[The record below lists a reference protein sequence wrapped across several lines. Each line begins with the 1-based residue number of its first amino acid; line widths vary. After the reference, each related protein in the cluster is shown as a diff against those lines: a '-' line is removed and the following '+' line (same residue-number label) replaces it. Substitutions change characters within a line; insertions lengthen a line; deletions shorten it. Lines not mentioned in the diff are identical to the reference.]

1 MRHKTIFS
9 TEPHPRRARIPLAAT
24 AGIRSALTGAVR
36 ALAAVLLLGVLPAGC
51 TKEPAESGP
60 WGSGDRIE
68 IMPVVSLSYG
78 IGVSSSGAPSAKAGG
93 IAGAG
98 TRSQTGMARMRAG
111 AARTRAGAAQD
122 SVWFAR
128 ADQDALDVYGA
139 YGPDAHPAVL
149 LPATGEDPKRSLA
162 FDPKQYYLPSGKK
175 TRMVGWH
182 PKATAFT
189 EGVVSWTFDGTQDI
203 MTTAAPQEGSKAE
216 AMAAFTFKHRLT
228 QLRFFVY
235 AEDAAA
241 QALWGEVRK
250 IEVTGQRN
258 ACTFTLAPDGADGA
272 VAFTGDADQILT
284 LTAPDPTPDPEQPT
298 PDPQSDEVPGEENPN
313 LLPVGK
319 EQAVAFSTPM
329 MIEPQASDRYELTIR
344 VYTEGQEPITA
355 TISARAYPEGRATRL
370 NLNFTHRTIV
380 VEPQLLP
387 ISEWVDAS
395 GLTVADWDNNGQD
408 DDLGQMTEAY
418 PYVLEDKYIVSA
430 DLWGSWERSLHD
442 NWTGDNMPAHTVDD
456 PENTVSRKFEVAAS
470 GYGIRTWADAIATCA
485 THSENGSG
493 WRLPTFE
500 ELRAI
505 FKQKDALTAAP
516 LSGYWTW
523 SNTGSGV
530 GDKMKMKSLFKTSG
544 AEGDTTK
551 TGTKL
556 YVRCV
561 RDWGERSPYVT
572 EGKYIVF
579 QDQDGTYADTI
590 HDDWIFLHPHIETE
604 ENNSVP
610 RQLEIA
616 QSNASTGMTW
626 EAATAY
632 CHAYG
637 QGDGG
642 GWRLPTL
649 RELDWIYRR
658 NIALSVTKVDD
669 YIWSGTDVG
678 SSPDTKAWSLNFGTG
693 AHHEGA
699 KGTGG
704 GAAVRCVRDLG
715 TLRRYPYVVNGNTLV
730 FADDGPFPETWTF
743 HDPWNS
749 DVVSLTNP
757 EATYLAR
764 ELRLSSEVSS
774 STVRWNEAVE
784 YCRDYSE
791 DGIPAGNWRMP
802 TSNEC
807 QIADDLLLNT
817 PLDPDRQYFK
827 VSTTVW
833 CIDVSNQM
841 KPSAWRNT
849 VIKKEDA
856 WTSWINPDTQDG
868 NAKAEVRCVADMR

>member
-24 AGIRSALTGAVR
+24 DAVR

-139 YGPDAHPAVL
+139 YGPDAHPAAL

-258 ACTFTLAPDGADGA
+258 ACTFTLDPDGA

-284 LTAPDPTPDPEQPT
+284 LTAPDPTPEPEPTPTPDPEQPT

-344 VYTEGQEPITA
+344 VYTDRQEPITA

-408 DDLGQMTEAY
+408 DELGQMTEAY
-418 PYVLEDKYIVSA
+418 PYVLEGKYIVSA

-456 PENTVSRKFEVAAS
+456 PENTVSRKFEVAKS
-470 GYGIRTWADAIATCA
+470 SYDIQTWADAIATCA

-523 SNTGSGV
+523 SIPGA
-530 GDKMKMKSLFKTSG
+530 TS
-544 AEGDTTK
+544 
-551 TGTKL
+551 
-556 YVRCV
+556 
-561 RDWGERSPYVT
+561 
-572 EGKYIVF
+572 
-579 QDQDGTYADTI
+579 
-590 HDDWIFLHPHIETE
+590 
-604 ENNSVP
+604 
-610 RQLEIA
+610 
-616 QSNASTGMTW
+616 
-626 EAATAY
+626 
-632 CHAYG
+632 
-637 QGDGG
+637 
-642 GWRLPTL
+642 
-649 RELDWIYRR
+649 
-658 NIALSVTKVDD
+658 
-669 YIWSGTDVG
+669 
-678 SSPDTKAWSLNFGTG
+678 
-693 AHHEGA
+693 
-699 KGTGG
+699 
-704 GAAVRCVRDLG
+704 
-715 TLRRYPYVVNGNTLV
+715 
-730 FADDGPFPETWTF
+730 
-743 HDPWNS
+743 
-749 DVVSLTNP
+749 
-757 EATYLAR
+757 
-764 ELRLSSEVSS
+764 
-774 STVRWNEAVE
+774 
-784 YCRDYSE
+784 
-791 DGIPAGNWRMP
+791 
-802 TSNEC
+802 
-807 QIADDLLLNT
+807 
-817 PLDPDRQYFK
+817 
-827 VSTTVW
+827 
-833 CIDVSNQM
+833 
-841 KPSAWRNT
+841 
-849 VIKKEDA
+849 VIK
-856 WTSWINPDTQDG
+856 
-868 NAKAEVRCVADMR
+868 

>member
-98 TRSQTGMARMRAG
+98 TRSQTGMAR
-111 AARTRAGAAQD
+111 TRAGAAQD

-139 YGPDAHPAVL
+139 YGPDAHPAAL

-250 IEVTGQRN
+250 IKVTGQRN

-284 LTAPDPTPDPEQPT
+284 LTAPDPTPEPEPTPTPDPEQPT

-319 EQAVAFSTPM
+319 EQAVAFSLPM

-344 VYTEGQEPITA
+344 VYTDRQEPITA

-418 PYVLEDKYIVSA
+418 PYVLEGKYVVSA
-430 DLWGSWERSLHD
+430 DLWGSSGVPFHE

-456 PENTVSRKFEVAAS
+456 PDKNTVSRKLEVATANAPGGLSGWAGAMAKCAS
-470 GYGIRTWADAIATCA
+470 YL
-485 THSENGSG
+485 ENGSG
-493 WRLPTFE
+493 WRLPTCE
-500 ELRAI
+500 ELKLIYTQRD
-505 FKQKDALTAAP
+505 QLTATGIKTGPVWCWSSTETDNANAMRYTVR
-516 LSGYWTW
+516 SGY
-523 SNTGSGV
+523 SEV
-530 GDKMKMKSLFKTSG
+530 CAKT
-544 AEGDTTK
+544 E
-551 TGTKL
+551 KL

-561 RDWGERSPYVT
+561 RDWGARSPYVKD
-572 EGKYIVF
+572 GKYIVF
-579 QDQDGTYADTI
+579 QDQDGAYAAPI
-590 HDDWIFLHPHIETE
+590 HANWTAADMPVHTETDDA
-604 ENNSVP
+604 NSVP

-616 QSNASTGMTW
+616 QSNASTVLTW
-626 EAATAY
+626 EDAKAY
-632 CHAYG
+632 CQYLY
-637 QGDGG
+637 QDGS

-649 RELDWIYRR
+649 RELDWMYRR
-658 NIALSVTKVDD
+658 NGALTVTKVNDA
-669 YIWSGTDVG
+669 IWSGTNG
-678 SSPDTKAWSLNFGTG
+678 ASSRDAWTVNFSSDNGKHNNVQKTM
-693 AHHEGA
+693 AS
-699 KGTGG
+699 T
-704 GAAVRCVRDLG
+704 VRCVRDLG
-715 TLRRYPYVVNGNTLV
+715 VLSYPYVLNGNTIV
-730 FADDGPFPETWTF
+730 FSDDNGSMPGATF
-743 HDPWNS
+743 HDVWNS
-749 DVVSLTNP
+749 DKAAFTPAETGTLP
-757 EATYLAR
+757 HK
-764 ELRLSSEVSS
+764 LRLSETFCNAASWSAAL
-774 STVRWNEAVE
+774 EA
-784 YCRDYSE
+784 CRAYSE
-791 DGIPAGNWRMP
+791 RDIGTGLWRLPTPEEANYVYKARKNIP
-802 TSNEC
+802 TSLDFWPGTIQTQRYILCITVTDNYDVGMTAISLGDRW
-807 QIADDLLLNT
+807 QLINISAIGAGYNT
-817 PLDPDRQYFK
+817 
-827 VSTTVW
+827 
-833 CIDVSNQM
+833 
-841 KPSAWRNT
+841 
-849 VIKKEDA
+849 
-856 WTSWINPDTQDG
+856 
-868 NAKAEVRCVADMR
+868 RCVSDLP

>member
-24 AGIRSALTGAVR
+24 DAVR

-139 YGPDAHPAVL
+139 YGPDAHPAAL

-258 ACTFTLAPDGADGA
+258 ACTFTLDPDGA

-284 LTAPDPTPDPEQPT
+284 LTAPDPTPEPEPTPTPDPEQPT

-344 VYTEGQEPITA
+344 VYTDRQEPITA

-408 DDLGQMTEAY
+408 DELGQMTEAY
-418 PYVLEDKYIVSA
+418 PYVLEGKYIVSA

-456 PENTVSRKFEVAAS
+456 PENTVSRKFEVAKS
-470 GYGIRTWADAIATCA
+470 SYDIQTWADAIATCA

-561 RDWGERSPYVT
+561 RDWGERSPYVKD
-572 EGKYIVF
+572 GKYIVF
-579 QDQDGTYADTI
+579 QDQDGAYDDKI
-590 HDDWIFLHPHIETE
+590 HPNWAATDMPAHTETDDA
-604 ENNSVP
+604 NSVP

-616 QSNASTGMTW
+616 QSNASTVLTW
-626 EAATAY
+626 EDAKAY
-632 CHAYG
+632 CQYLY
-637 QGDGG
+637 QDGS

-649 RELDWIYRR
+649 RELDWMYRR
-658 NIALSVTKVDD
+658 NGALTVTKVNDA
-669 YIWSGTDVG
+669 IWSGTNG
-678 SSPDTKAWSLNFGTG
+678 ASSRDAWTVNFSSDNGKHNNVQKTM
-693 AHHEGA
+693 AS
-699 KGTGG
+699 T
-704 GAAVRCVRDLG
+704 VRCVRDLG
-715 TLRRYPYVVNGNTLV
+715 VLSYPYVLNGNTIV
-730 FADDGPFPETWTF
+730 FSDDNGSMPGATF
-743 HDPWNS
+743 HDVWNS
-749 DVVSLTNP
+749 DKAAFTPAETGTLP
-757 EATYLAR
+757 HK
-764 ELRLSSEVSS
+764 LRLSETFCNAASWSAAL
-774 STVRWNEAVE
+774 EA
-784 YCRDYSE
+784 CRAYSE
-791 DGIPAGNWRMP
+791 RDIGTGLWRLPTPEEANYVYKARKNIP
-802 TSNEC
+802 TSLDFWPGTIQTQRYILCITVTDNYDVGMTAISLGDRW
-807 QIADDLLLNT
+807 QLINISAIGAGYNT
-817 PLDPDRQYFK
+817 
-827 VSTTVW
+827 
-833 CIDVSNQM
+833 
-841 KPSAWRNT
+841 
-849 VIKKEDA
+849 
-856 WTSWINPDTQDG
+856 
-868 NAKAEVRCVADMR
+868 RCVSDLP

>member
-9 TEPHPRRARIPLAAT
+9 TEPHPRRARIPLAA
-24 AGIRSALTGAVR
+24 TGAVR

-111 AARTRAGAAQD
+111 AAQD

-139 YGPDAHPAVL
+139 YGPDAHPAAL

-284 LTAPDPTPDPEQPT
+284 LTAPDPTPEPEPTPTPDPEQPT

-319 EQAVAFSTPM
+319 EQAVAFSLPM

-344 VYTEGQEPITA
+344 VYTDRQEPITA

-418 PYVLEDKYIVSA
+418 PYVLEGKYVVSA
-430 DLWGSWERSLHD
+430 DLWGSSGEPFND

-456 PENTVSRKFEVAAS
+456 PDKNTVSRKLEVATANAPGGLSGWAGAMAKCAS
-470 GYGIRTWADAIATCA
+470 YL
-485 THSENGSG
+485 ENGSG
-493 WRLPTFE
+493 WRLPTCE
-500 ELRAI
+500 ELKLIYTQRD
-505 FKQKDALTAAP
+505 QLTATGIKTGPVWCWSSTETDNANAMRYTVR
-516 LSGYWTW
+516 SGY
-523 SNTGSGV
+523 SEV
-530 GDKMKMKSLFKTSG
+530 CAKT
-544 AEGDTTK
+544 E
-551 TGTKL
+551 KL

-561 RDWGERSPYVT
+561 RDWGARSPYVKD
-572 EGKYIVF
+572 GKYIVF
-579 QDQDGTYADTI
+579 QDQDGAYAAPI
-590 HDDWIFLHPHIETE
+590 HANWTAADMPVHTETDDA
-604 ENNSVP
+604 NSVP

-626 EAATAY
+626 EKAKTY
-632 CHAYG
+632 CQYYG
-637 QGDGG
+637 QSVDDGG

-658 NIALSVTKVDD
+658 NIALSVIKVDGF
-669 YIWSGTDVG
+669 IWSGTNVA
-678 SSPDTKAWSLNFGTG
+678 SSPDTKAWSLNFGSDN
-693 AHHEGA
+693 
-699 KGTGG
+699 GTHNQAEKTAGG
-704 GAAVRCVRDLG
+704 AVRCVRDLG
-715 TLRRYPYVVNGNTLV
+715 ALSHPYVLNGNTIV
-730 FADDGPFPETWTF
+730 FKDSKGEMPNAQF

-749 DVVSLTNP
+749 DKNECTKDEGFSVSRRIRISGPVVEGKMAWTAAW
-757 EATYLAR
+757 EA
-764 ELRLSSEVSS
+764 
-774 STVRWNEAVE
+774 
-784 YCRDYSE
+784 CRAYSE
-791 DGIPAGNWRMP
+791 IGHPAGNWRLP
-802 TSNEC
+802 TAGEWLE
-807 QIADDLLLNT
+807 A
-817 PLDPDRQYFK
+817 FK
-827 VSTTVW
+827 
-833 CIDVSNQM
+833 M
-841 KPSAWRNT
+841 KTNLT
-849 VIKKEDA
+849 NDA
-856 WTSWINPDTQDG
+856 WAWGPSDDKNSPVH
-868 NAKAEVRCVADMR
+868 AETYKDYMGTVMKLANWVSSAGWGHNWFNIDYQFNVRCVLDEE